1 LSELIRQL
9 VRTGISTLKHGELKV
24 GLVDAVE
31 RELIE
36 QVMDL
41 CHGVG
46 VKAAEKIG
54 INRNTLHKKLEEYR
68 QQSLSKPREDRND
81 PTTSD

>member
-1 LSELIRQL
+1 
-9 VRTGISTLKHGELKV
+9 
-24 GLVDAVE
+24 
-31 RELIE
+31 
-36 QVMDL
+36 MDL

-81 PTTSD
+81 PTPSD